1 MFVFLSCLKVLE
13 EREPRWKNPN
23 IYKKNF
29 PLAVEKINP
38 IKMILCIRR
47 QLDFELLAKGFK
59 VLQSVALVNG
69 TSISVENK
77 IRKYFLFYYK

>member
-1 MFVFLSCLKVLE
+1 MEKPKYLQ
-13 EREPRWKNPN
+13 
-23 IYKKNF
+23 KKNF

>member
-1 MFVFLSCLKVLE
+1 
-13 EREPRWKNPN
+13 
-23 IYKKNF
+23 
-29 PLAVEKINP
+29 
-38 IKMILCIRR
+38 MILCIRR

-77 IRKYFLFYYK
+77 IRKYVLFYNKLIFLAQFHNIFMPRIIHFINTFMCLEQSLPIIFNII